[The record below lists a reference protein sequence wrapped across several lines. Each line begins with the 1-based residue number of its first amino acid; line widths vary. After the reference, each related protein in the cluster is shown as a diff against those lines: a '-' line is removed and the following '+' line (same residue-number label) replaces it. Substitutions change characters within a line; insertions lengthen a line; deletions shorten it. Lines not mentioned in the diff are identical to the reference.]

1 MYIEKI
7 HLKQFRNLK
16 KIELHFTNGLN
27 IIYGEN
33 GVGKTSILEAIY
45 FLCFTRSF
53 KSKQDNDL
61 VKRGNNY
68 FQIASQWKDNYNRTL
83 VIKGNFLK
91 SKGKKFF
98 YDGTEI
104 KKNSEM
110 IGKTPI
116 VFQSP
121 ENYIITSGGSKF
133 KRIYF
138 DKLLSQ
144 ISKEYLTDL
153 LDHVKISK
161 QRNAYLKILA
171 KRKQFYSDNQ
181 IDVYNEQILP
191 LMWRIYSKRNSII
204 KEFNIKF
211 KLLFKEIVSESLE
224 VKIEY
229 NPSISGENFDQFSEN
244 YKTKIDDNISKE
256 IALHRS
262 LYGIN
267 YDRINFYR
275 DGKPLENFASQGE
288 HKLWMN
294 IMKLSEGKIIA
305 ERKNKEPIYL
315 FDDVFAELDV
325 SNSKKIIEKISNKQ
339 QVIVTATDLNDL
351 QALGVNTDS
360 SDVNII
366 HLKQETEGKTNEI

>member
-1 MYIEKI
+1 MYLKTI

-16 KIELHFTNGLN
+16 EAEFSFSKGLN

-33 GVGKTSILEAIY
+33 GIGKTSILEAIY

-53 KSKQDNDL
+53 KSKRDNDL
-61 VKRGNNY
+61 VKKGNNY
-68 FQIASQWKDNYNRTL
+68 FQISSQWENKSGNKL

-91 SKGKKFF
+91 TKGKKFF
-98 YDGTEI
+98 YDGVEI

-110 IGKTPI
+110 IGKTPL

-144 ISKEYLTDL
+144 ISKEYLSDL
-153 LDHVKISK
+153 LNYAKLSK

-171 KRKQFYSDNQ
+171 KKKQFYSDKQ

-191 LMWRIYSKRNSII
+191 LMWRIFSKRKSII
-204 KEFNIKF
+204 KQFNTKF
-211 KLLFKEIVSESLE
+211 KLLFKNIVTEKLE

-229 NPSISGENFDQFSEN
+229 NPSISGESFDQFSEN
-244 YKTKIDDNISKE
+244 YKTKVNDNISKE
-256 IALHRS
+256 IALHHS
-262 LYGIN
+262 LYGVN
-267 YDRINFYR
+267 YDRVNFYR
-275 DGKPLENFASQGE
+275 DRTLLENFASQGE

-294 IMKLSEGKIIA
+294 IMKLTEGNII
-305 ERKNKEPIYL
+305 EENKDRVPIYL
-315 FDDVFAELDV
+315 FDDVFSELDV
-325 SNSKKIIEKISNKQ
+325 SNSRKIIKKIRSKQ

-351 QALGVNTDS
+351 QALGVDTGA

-366 HLKQETEGKTNEI
+366 HLKQE